1 MNLGELHLTS
11 SHFWISGLITAVIAA
26 AGIFFLT
33 RWISR
38 ERFARL
44 RWAFVL
50 AAMLFWSAL
59 GLVLIQLTWES
70 YYQSFASSWMQ
81 NGGNL
86 IVTIPMSA
94 VLALLFH
101 WIALRL
107 PWHPVLTVC
116 LLGGVESILE
126 HLVGIF
132 SWKILEIP
140 MLQGVDPLSVLAFA
154 FPEYMVYWGVV
165 LGLAG
170 LIGWG
175 WGRLPVCS
183 KLPKAG

>member
-1 MNLGELHLTS
+1 MNLVDIHLTS
-11 SHFWISGLITAVIAA
+11 ADFWLSALVTALIAA
-26 AGIFFLT
+26 AVIFILT
-33 RWISR
+33 RLISR
-38 ERFARL
+38 KRFARL
-44 RWAFVL
+44 RWAFV
-50 AAMLFWSAL
+50 AAAVIFWSVL
-59 GLVLIQLTWES
+59 GTVLIQLTWES

-94 VLALLFH
+94 GLALVFH

-107 PWHPVLTVC
+107 PWHPVLSVC

-126 HLVGIF
+126 HLLGIF

-154 FPEYMVYWGVV
+154 FPEYMVYWGVIV
-165 LGLAG
+165 TLAG
-170 LIGWG
+170 IFGWG
-175 WGRLPVCS
+175 WWRLRRERERD
-183 KLPKAG
+183 